1 MKSINHHNDHRR
13 ASRRISAGIRYV
25 SRARTRSVARED
37 GQATVEF
44 AVVAVVFL
52 FIVVGVLFF
61 GRLINYS
68 IDATHLANEAARY
81 AAVDQNPGPGS
92 TLTNTILGQIDSS
105 ELKNGS
111 TDVSNKANLT
121 FCFPNGT
128 SQVGSD
134 PVQAKVQFTFHFIPL
149 LGLADV
155 HVTQT
160 ATMLLEQPQNT
171 SVYATQAC

>member
-1 MKSINHHNDHRR
+1 M
-13 ASRRISAGIRYV
+13 
-25 SRARTRSVARED
+25 VAICRED
-37 GQATVEF
+37 GVATVEF

-52 FIVVGVLFF
+52 LIVVGILYF

-81 AAVDQNPGPGS
+81 AAVDQNPGPGAN
-92 TLTNTILGQIDSS
+92 LTTTILGQIDTA

-111 TDVSNKANLT
+111 SDVPGGGANLT

-128 SQVGSD
+128 SRVGTD
-134 PVQAKVQFTFHFIPL
+134 PVQAKVQFTFHFVPL
-149 LGLADV
+149 LGVADV
-155 HVTQT
+155 HVTRT

-171 SVYATQAC
+171 SVYNTQARC

>member
-1 MKSINHHNDHRR
+1 MKSVNHDNEHCP
-13 ASRRISAGIRYV
+13 ASRTTSSGIRYV
-25 SRARTRSVARED
+25 SRAPMHSVAQED

-52 FIVVGVLFF
+52 LIVVGILFF

-92 TLTNTILGQIDSS
+92 TLTNTILGQVDSS

-155 HVTQT
+155 HVSQT
-160 ATMLLEQPQNT
+160 
-171 SVYATQAC
+171 